1 MNINILDTIK
11 GNSDQLNVADVVG
24 GEMMIT
30 IEGINLTADVKQPWN
45 VFYYGGTVP
54 WKPSLNM
61 RRIIIKLW
69 GEDYQSWGGRV
80 INLYVD
86 QDVDY
91 GKQKGVGGLRINA
104 LSHIDCVKKM
114 KLPVRR
120 GIQKE
125 YTISPIQLNQE
136 YK

>member
-11 GNSDQLNVADVVG
+11 GKSDQLNVVDVVG
-24 GEMMIT
+24 GELMIT
-30 IEGINLTADVKQPWN
+30 IEGVNLTTDSEQPWN
-45 VFYYGGTVP
+45 VFYYGGDVP

-80 INLYVD
+80 VNLYID
-86 QDVDY
+86 PDVDY

-104 LSHIDCVKKM
+104 LSHINCIKKM
-114 KLPVRR
+114 KLPIRR
-120 GIQKE
+120 GMLKE
-125 YTISPIQLNQE
+125 YTIHPIQLSQE
-136 YK
+136 